1 MAPATTAA
9 AATKPTAEEQAAN
22 LTKAVT
28 AASSGEVQTRPP
40 ESTFGQWLEVNK
52 AEFAKV
58 IPAQMKASGALD
70 RLMRLALSAVNRN
83 PDLLKCTVNSL
94 AVATMD
100 CLALGLEP
108 NTAMKQ
114 AYLIPF
120 KNNKTMTT
128 EAQLII
134 GYQGLIDL
142 HYRSERVLT
151 MYARVF
157 YEKDTFV
164 YKYGTSEFLDHT
176 ESRERDRGA
185 ALGAYAYAKMQNGAY
200 RFLVMYED
208 EINCNHRNRSAAYV
222 NDPKNGPWITDTA
235 AMWQKTVI
243 RELSK
248 WIPKSPDIQK
258 AFEAEDA
265 SFEVVS

>member
-1 MAPATTAA
+1 MSD
-9 AATKPTAEEQAAN
+9 ATKKTAEQQATD
-22 LTKAVT
+22 LTKAVST
-28 AASSGEVQTRPP
+28 AAAGVPTVVQ
-40 ESTFGQWLEVNK
+40 SDTFGQWLEVNK

-83 PDLLKCTVNSL
+83 PDLLKCTINSL
-94 AVATMD
+94 AIATMD

-157 YEKDTFV
+157 HEKDTFA

-208 EINCNHRNRSAAYV
+208 EINTNHRNRSAGYA
-222 NDPKNGPWITDTA
+222 DKKEGPWVTDTA

-248 WIPKSPDIQK
+248 WIPKSPDVQLAI
-258 AFEAEDA
+258 EAEDA
-265 SFEVVS
+265 QFEVIK